1 MAWAALVWEWRRAI
15 SRGTRVAGVVR
26 SAVFTAVFFVL
37 APGATAGLVPW
48 LITGWDRPEG
58 GFRPA
63 DLAGGVLVAL
73 GVVAVVTC
81 FVRFVTEGRGT
92 PAPVAPTEELVV
104 GGLYRF
110 VRNPMYLAVA
120 SVIAGQALLFQSVG
134 VALWLVG
141 FLVAVVAFVKGYE
154 EPRLTE
160 QFGESYERYRRAVPG
175 WWPRLT
181 AYRS

>member
-1 MAWAALVWEWRRAI
+1 ML
-15 SRGTRVAGVVR
+15 R
-26 SAVFTAVFFVL
+26 SALFTGLFFAL

-48 LITGWDRPEG
+48 LATGWDRPDG
-58 GFRPA
+58 AIGA
-63 DLAGGVLVAL
+63 LDVAGAALLAL
-73 GVVAVVTC
+73 GLLAVVAC

-92 PAPVAPTEELVV
+92 PAPLAPTEQLVV

-110 VRNPMYLAVA
+110 VRNPMYVAVA
-120 SVIAGQALLFQSVG
+120 SMIAGQLLLFRSA
-134 VALWLVG
+134 ALAAWLAM

-154 EPRLTE
+154 EPKLAA

-181 AYRS
+181 PYRG